1 MGELAVRQ
9 SVWSRFGVAVTAVVA
24 TAGIY
29 GWTLGMQARGR
40 SAAALNMP
48 GMGMGDIGKYWSF
61 PLLQATGL
69 IGLVFAYVS
78 VVLGLQQSGRMA
90 RRSPATYRLINQ
102 IHRQTSLTVIGLVLV
117 HMAATVYD
125 AMGNSWQTVLI
136 PGAVAATGWPE
147 AVWGF
152 NAGIVAFYTLLL
164 VAPTFYVRSTIG
176 MRRWRFL
183 HRFVLVFYGLS
194 IWHALILGLDVSYF
208 GWIRPTLWL
217 AQIPLLAML
226 IVRVRGAERSRTA
239 RPIAAAGRYSVI
251 AVSGAAI
258 VGVVLIVTTGN
269 SGFIHTV

>member
-1 MGELAVRQ
+1 MVALRC
-9 SVWSRFGVAVTAVVA
+9 RGVVVSAVVA

-29 GWTLGMQARGR
+29 GWTLDLQAHGR
-40 SAAALNMP
+40 SAAALNMSD
-48 GMGMGDIGKYWSF
+48 MGMSDIGKYWSF
-61 PLLQATGL
+61 PVLQASGLVGL
-69 IGLVFAYVS
+69 IFAYVS

-90 RRSPATYRLINQ
+90 RRSPTTYRLINQ

-117 HMAATVYD
+117 HMTATVYD
-125 AMGNSWQTVLI
+125 AMGNSWQTVLV

-164 VAPTFYVRSTIG
+164 VAPTFYFRSTIG
-176 MRRWRFL
+176 VRRWRFL

-194 IWHALILGLDVSYF
+194 VWHTLILGLDVSYYA
-208 GWIRPTLWL
+208 WIRPTLWL

-226 IVRVRGAERSRTA
+226 IARVRGVAHSRTA
-239 RPIAAAGRYSVI
+239 RPIAAGGRYSVI

-258 VGVVLIVTTGN
+258 VAVLLIVATGN